1 METSTLVRR
10 LTEQP
15 FVRDL
20 PVDAA
25 QAVLA
30 LRYCVLCHRSE
41 RDPMPEL
48 ERRWGN
54 ILAARRYRLVVE
66 AIVHCWP
73 DPFAVAPPCC
83 PCASFDEALLAALVG
98 AAGRDDRAAF
108 DWLSAEMLGGDARE
122 MLFVAL
128 GNFLRA
134 KAPRRA
140 PNA

>member
-1 METSTLVRR
+1 MQSSSDLVRKF
-10 LTEQP
+10 TEQP
-15 FVRDL
+15 LIRDL

-30 LRYCVLCHRSE
+30 LRYCILCRKSE

-66 AIVHCWP
+66 AIGHVWP

-83 PCASFDEALLAALVG
+83 PRLSFDEGLLADIVT
-98 AAGRDDRAAF
+98 AAGRGDRVRF
-108 DWLSAEMLGGDARE
+108 DCLTGEMLGNDARA
-122 MLFVAL
+122 MLFAAL
-128 GNFLRA
+128 ENFVRA
-134 KAPRRA
+134 RA
-140 PNA
+140 PGRV

>member
-48 ERRWGN
+48 ERRCG
-54 ILAARRYRLVVE
+54 
-66 AIVHCWP
+66 
-73 DPFAVAPPCC
+73 
-83 PCASFDEALLAALVG
+83 ASFDEALLAALVG

-140 PNA
+140 PND

>member
-1 METSTLVRR
+1 MQSSSDLVRKF
-10 LTEQP
+10 TEQP
-15 FVRDL
+15 LVRDL

-30 LRYCVLCHRSE
+30 LRYCILCRKSD

-66 AIVHCWP
+66 AIGHVWP

-83 PCASFDEALLAALVG
+83 PRLSFDEALLGDIVIS
-98 AAGRDDRAAF
+98 AGHGDRVHF
-108 DWLSAEMLGGDARE
+108 DYLTAEMLGSDARA
-122 MLFVAL
+122 MLFAAL
-128 GNFLRA
+128 ENFVRA
-134 KAPRRA
+134 RA
-140 PNA
+140 PGRV

>member
-54 ILAARRYRLVVE
+54 ILAARRFRLVVE
-66 AIVHCWP
+66 AVGHAWP
-73 DPFAVAPPCC
+73 DAFAVAPPCC
-83 PCASFDEALLAALVG
+83 PRVSFDEALLATMIG
-98 AAGRDDRAAF
+98 AVARGNRAQF
-108 DWLSAEMLGGDARE
+108 DWLSGEMLGGDARE

-134 KAPRRA
+134 RA
-140 PNA
+140 PGSVGGG

>member
-1 METSTLVRR
+1 MESRTLIRQLTDQPLVRN
-10 LTEQP
+10 
-15 FVRDL
+15 L

-30 LRYCVLCHRSE
+30 LRYCILCRRSG

-66 AIVHCWP
+66 AIGHVWP

-83 PCASFDEALLAALVG
+83 PRLSFDEALLAAMVG
-98 AAGRDDRAAF
+98 ASAQGDRAGF
-108 DWLSAEMLGGDARE
+108 DRMTEEMLGGDARE
-122 MLFVAL
+122 MLFAAL
-128 GNFLRA
+128 GNFARA
-134 KAPRRA
+134 HAPGRV
-140 PNA
+140 